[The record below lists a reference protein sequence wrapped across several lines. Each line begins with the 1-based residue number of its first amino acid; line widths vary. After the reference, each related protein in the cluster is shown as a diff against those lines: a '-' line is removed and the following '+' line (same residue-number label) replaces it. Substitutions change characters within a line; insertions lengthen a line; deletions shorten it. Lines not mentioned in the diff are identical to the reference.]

1 MNDWARDGHSAMME
15 NLESL
20 AERYRGDEEL
30 RARIDSGDA
39 ANALAEIGVA
49 VPPGAEVRVVE
60 NTDDVYHVAMP
71 ADPSAE
77 LSDRA
82 LAPVAGGSTADA
94 VPLSSAGTV
103 STIPS
108 CIGCASTVSTKQGVL
123 PRS

>member
-20 AERYRGDEEL
+20 AKRYRGDEEL
-30 RARIDSGDA
+30 RERIDSGDA
-39 ANALAEIGVA
+39 ADALAEIGVE

-60 NTDDVYHVAMP
+60 NTDAVYHVAMP

-77 LSDRA
+77 LSDWA

-94 VPLSSAGTV
+94 VPLSSAGTA

-108 CIGCASTVSTKQGVL
+108 CVGCASTISTKQGVL
-123 PRS
+123 PR

>member
-39 ANALAEIGVA
+39 AGALAEIGVE

-60 NTDDVYHVAMP
+60 NTDAVYHVAMP

-77 LSDRA
+77 LSDWA

-94 VPLSSAGTV
+94 VPLSSVGTA

-108 CIGCASTVSTKQGVL
+108 CVGSASSISTKQGVL
-123 PRS
+123 PR